1 MTAQLQHDRLAAS
14 QSSDCYAGAAAIHM
28 AAAVSVLDLT
38 VFALRRF
45 SWQLLR
51 VCSVSRRP
59 FCSSS

>member
-1 MTAQLQHDRLAAS
+1 MTGWQRLAPKS
-14 QSSDCYAGAAAIHM
+14 PGCYAGPTTIQLVATM
-28 AAAVSVLDLT
+28 SVLDLT
-38 VFALRRF
+38 EFALRRF